1 MSTMSFSDDLSR
13 VARVIE
19 PMAAFV
25 ALVQHATGLGGATAE
40 SIVATITA
48 GLRVLEDAS
57 DRASTP
63 AEVKAQLAAITA
75 KFAAAVDADRAEED
89 ARLDAK
95 FPEQTP

>member
-1 MSTMSFSDDLSR
+1 MSFSDDLSKA
-13 VARVIE
+13 ARVVE

-40 SIVATITA
+40 AVVATIVA
-48 GLRVLEDAS
+48 GLKVLEGAS
-57 DRASTP
+57 ESAGTP

-75 KFAAAVDADRAEED
+75 AFAADVAADRAEEN

-95 FPEQTP
+95 FPPEP